1 MEENTI
7 QPVEET
13 TETTPSLEQTESTAE
28 VNTVDTEVAS
38 DAGVEGATESTNT
51 EEEAK
56 RSPRQEKRFAKM
68 SNKIRELSEQTAQQD
83 TNYFGSDGNAYQNPY
98 QQPYQDVNQGLDY
111 NQEVARQ
118 AEMIADLKLQQF
130 EQKQQVKQIADNFE
144 RDVDVIE
151 RKYQELNADSDS
163 YDSALSNKIA
173 SMYEK
178 LSAKNPDIR
187 LKDIVDDV
195 MEVATRQSANATAK
209 VSAKVAQTAAEST
222 LKPDTS
228 AQGSDSKDF
237 SDLSL
242 KEMEEQLGFNQ

>member
-7 QPVEET
+7 QPVEDT

-98 QQPYQDVNQGLDY
+98 QDVNQGLDY

-130 EQKQQVKQIADNFE
+130 EQKQQVKAIADNFE

-151 RKYQELNADSDS
+151 RKYPELNADSDS

-178 LSAKNPDIR
+178 LSARTPDIR

>member
-13 TETTPSLEQTESTAE
+13 TETTPSLEQTESTEE

-51 EEEAK
+51 EEESN

-68 SNKIRELSEQTAQQD
+68 SNKIRELSEQSVQQP
-83 TNYFGSDGNAYQNPY
+83 TNYFGQETNPY

-111 NQEVARQ
+111 NQELARQ
-118 AEMIADLKLQQF
+118 AEMIADIKLQEF

-195 MEVATRQSANATAK
+195 MEVATRQSATASAK

-228 AQGSDSKDF
+228 TKGSDSKDF
-237 SDLSL
+237 SELSL

>member
-1 MEENTI
+1 MEEETM
-7 QPVEET
+7 QPVDET
-13 TETTPSLEQTESTAE
+13 TETTPSQEQTDSTVEPQSEESEVVSDESAE
-28 VNTVDTEVAS
+28 
-38 DAGVEGATESTNT
+38 GVSEATTTN
-51 EEEAK
+51 EETGK

-68 SNKIRELSEQTAQQD
+68 SSKIRELSEQTAQQQP
-83 TNYFGSDGNAYQNPY
+83 NYFGYDQPY

-130 EQKQQVKQIADNFE
+130 EQKQQVKAIADNFE
-144 RDVDVIE
+144 RDVENIE
-151 RKYQELNADSDS
+151 RKYPELNADSDS

-178 LSAKNPDIR
+178 LSAKTPDIR

-195 MEVATRQSANATAK
+195 MEVATRKSAEASAK

-228 AQGSDSKDF
+228 AKGNDSKDF
-237 SDLSL
+237 TDLSL
-242 KEMEEQLGFNQ
+242 KEMEEQLGFNG